1 MAPWWQARPRR
12 CAASR
17 RRAPARHPNAVTAP
31 RRRATLTSTAG
42 CGTEATLV
50 RTRIIGVAVLASAL
64 ALCLF
69 GLPLGVAV
77 LQYAMQHERAHLV
90 QVASDVAIAVSEDVD
105 DHDPVERE
113 DLGDDDDIEVAVY
126 DVNGRRLAGSA
137 PGADSG
143 VLDMALDGEVEAGA
157 DGNALVAAVP
167 VTHSDD
173 VIGAVLVAT
182 PRSVALGQVVLVWTG
197 MAGLAVVAVTTAWL
211 VGRRQASRLAR
222 PLEDLEVSAR
232 RLGDGDFSVR
242 SRTGGIA
249 EIDSV
254 GTALDATA
262 ARLDDL
268 LARER
273 AFSADASHQ
282 LRTPLAGLR
291 LRLEAALEQPE
302 QDPRPAIAACLADA
316 DRLEAIIEEL
326 LTLARAGQ
334 AGEIGPVDLG
344 ALLGELAPEWGAR
357 LALHGRDL
365 EARVDPDVPAPWT
378 STAAVRQVLAVLLD
392 NAATH
397 GRGSVV
403 VSVREAAGAVA
414 VDVSDEGP
422 GVSESGSTLFD
433 RRADRRDGHGIGLA
447 LARRLAEAE
456 RGRLVLT
463 RPSPPVFTLLLPVDD
478 PRQVSAAPVST
489 SEGIIA

>member
-1 MAPWWQARPRR
+1 M
-12 CAASR
+12 
-17 RRAPARHPNAVTAP
+17 
-31 RRRATLTSTAG
+31 
-42 CGTEATLV
+42 

-69 GLPLGVAV
+69 GVPLAVAV

-90 QVASDVAIAVSEDVD
+90 QVASDIAIAVSEDVD

-113 DLGDDDDIEVAVY
+113 DLEDGEGDIEVAVY
-126 DVNGRRLAGSA
+126 DVRGRRLAGSA
-137 PGADSG
+137 PGAGSG
-143 VLDMALDGEVEAGA
+143 VLDLALDGEVEAGA
-157 DGNALVAAVP
+157 DGDVLVAAVP

-197 MAGLAVVAVTTAWL
+197 MAGLAAVAVTIAWL
-211 VGRRQASRLAR
+211 VGRRQASRLAQ

-334 AGEIGPVDLG
+334 AGAVGPVDLG
-344 ALLGELAPEWGAR
+344 ALLGELSPEWGAR

-365 EARVDPDVPAPWT
+365 EVRVDPDVPAPWA

-403 VSVREAAGAVA
+403 VAVREAAGAVA

-422 GVSESGSTLFD
+422 GVPGSGSTLFD
-433 RRADRRDGHGIGLA
+433 RRVDRRDGHGIGLA

-463 RPSPPVFTLLLPVDD
+463 RPSPPVFTLLLPVGAVDD
-478 PRQVSAAPVST
+478 PQQASAVPVST